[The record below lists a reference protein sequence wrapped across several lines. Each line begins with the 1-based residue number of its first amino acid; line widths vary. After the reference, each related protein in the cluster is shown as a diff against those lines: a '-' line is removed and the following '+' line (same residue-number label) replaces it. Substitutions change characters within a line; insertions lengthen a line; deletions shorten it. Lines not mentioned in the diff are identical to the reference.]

1 MKDFCM
7 ILEFHQPY
15 RLNRNFNSLYYA
27 GEEDFRKVFDA
38 YFDDG
43 LNELIFR
50 GVTRRCYLPLSELIL
65 EQAERLR
72 REGKEFRLA
81 YSLSGLFVEQ
91 CKRWEPK
98 LIELIGELVDLGYVE
113 LLGQTYYHSLSG
125 LYGPERIE
133 FKRQVEMH
141 RSLMDGLFGFK
152 PEVFENTECLY
163 NNSIARAIDDMGF
176 EGIVTEGA
184 DRILKGRSP
193 NYVYRAKG
201 CGLKVLLRNY
211 RLSDDIGFRFSS
223 RSWCEWPLTSEK
235 YVRWIEWTPGESI
248 VVFIDSETF
257 GEHHS
262 RESGIFDF
270 LKALIR
276 KIAESRYLVWSTPSE
291 ILEKRDE
298 RGVIDV
304 DDFST
309 VSWADLERDT
319 SAWLGNGMQLTVY
332 ESIKSLGPLVR
343 SLGDE
348 TFYTV
353 WRRLQSSDHLYYMS
367 TKSGGPG
374 EVHGYFNPYG
384 SPYEAFTVYL
394 RVLADFEVRLKVRL
408 EETGRREARYLFP
421 VPSDKAFT
429 FYREF
434 ARSMNLRVRSLHD
447 LLSALRSVDI
457 KSIEFHSERGDFGRW
472 VRQVIGDMELAEVLD
487 EASSLGLVG
496 EKLRRKLI
504 EALEARIA
512 EVEGGGSPIFK

>member
-1 MKDFCM
+1 M

-27 GEEDFRKVFDA
+27 GENDFEKVFNA
-38 YFDDG
+38 YFDDE

-50 GVTRRCYLPLSELIL
+50 RIAGRCYLPINELVL
-65 EQAERLR
+65 EQAEKLR
-72 REGKEFRLA
+72 YAGEEFKLA

-98 LIELIGELVDLGYVE
+98 LLELIEELVNSGYVE

-125 LYGPERIE
+125 LYDLEKEE

-141 RSLMDGLFGFK
+141 KSLMREVFKFK
-152 PEVFENTECLY
+152 PKVFENTECLY
-163 NNSIARAIDDMGF
+163 NNSIARAVNDMGF
-176 EGIVTEGA
+176 KGIVTEGA
-184 DRILKGRSP
+184 DRVLRGRNP

-223 RSWCEWPLTSEK
+223 RSWSEWPLTSEK
-235 YVRWIEWTPGESI
+235 YVRWLESTPGESI

-262 RESGIFDF
+262 QESGILAF
-270 LKALIR
+270 LKALAYR
-276 KIAESRYLVWSTPSE
+276 VVESRSLVWSTPSQ
-291 ILEKRDE
+291 ILEKRE
-298 RGVIDV
+298 AHGVIDV
-304 DDFST
+304 DDFET

-343 SLGDE
+343 SLGDAR
-348 TFYTV
+348 FYMV

-367 TKSGGPG
+367 IKGGGSGD
-374 EVHGYFNPYG
+374 VHDYFNPYG

-394 RVLADFEVRLKVRL
+394 RVLADFEVRLKTRL
-408 EETGRREARYLFP
+408 EETGRREARFLFP
-421 VPSDKAFT
+421 APPDKAFI
-429 FYREF
+429 FCRGF
-434 ARSMNLRVRSLHD
+434 ARPMNLRVRSLHD
-447 LLSALRSVDI
+447 LISALKSVDV
-457 KSIEFHSERGDFGRW
+457 KSIEFHNERGDFGRW
-472 VRQVIGDMELAEVLD
+472 VRHVIGDVELAETLD
-487 EASSLGLVG
+487 EIASRGFMG
-496 EKLRRKLI
+496 EKLRGRLI
-504 EALEARIA
+504 EALEGRIT
-512 EVEGGGSPIFK
+512 EIEKTSSSNKLL